1 MEDIPTVAY
10 FDSYTPEYS
19 TDGLDQVAAAI
30 NRYGTP
36 DCTLV
41 DIGCGTGKS
50 LAFLKS
56 QTRLKRLIGID
67 VSSNS
72 LAKAKERSDCDAL
85 QGSILDANFV
95 DCIVQRFDFALLAA
109 VLHHLIGR
117 TRTESRKLAL
127 QALTNSLRLLKS
139 GGILIVVE
147 PTYYPSFTMDI
158 VFWIKKAVTTVTSN
172 RVAIGSYWN
181 NIGAPVV
188 SYYTTEELQ
197 RMIREAGD
205 TEIIGCER
213 VAQKLNW
220 IHTAAMITRQEETTH
235 IVRKRA

>member
-19 TDGLDQVAAAI
+19 TDGLDQVADAI
-30 NRYGTP
+30 NRYGKA

-56 QTRLKRLIGID
+56 QTGLKRLIGID
-67 VSSNS
+67 VSSNC

-85 QGSILDANFV
+85 RGSILDPNFV

-117 TRTESRKLAL
+117 TRTESRQLAQ
-127 QALTNSLRLLKS
+127 QALTNSLRLLKP
-139 GGILIVVE
+139 GGILLVME
-147 PTYYPSFTMDI
+147 PTYYPSCTMDI

-188 SYYTTEELQ
+188 SYYTTEGLQ